1 MSSHGLLS
9 WRHEGAREGVGP
21 GFDLHRCAAFISIMR
36 VTALLLAS
44 LASVSAFAVQ
54 PRVRHCVVRP
64 LQAVASEEY
73 STKVK
78 MTAETRAPLRQA
90 RLFFVY
96 PATVAGAGLATYVS
110 FVRVLGGQ
118 DTINDAGNLLVN
130 LGVIAG
136 AVFLARKDLQGR
148 DELLEEVAIEL
159 GEREPVASQEAAE
172 KQ

>member
-1 MSSHGLLS
+1 M
-9 WRHEGAREGVGP
+9 
-21 GFDLHRCAAFISIMR
+21 
-36 VTALLLAS
+36 
-44 LASVSAFAVQ
+44 
-54 PRVRHCVVRP
+54 RP